1 MTAMKLNLITV
12 NASFANAARRAQ
24 LSDAI
29 AVTKHEP
36 TQTPDNQL
44 KGLLTWVSSKAENL
58 NGVIAKAAKQAH
70 EKVDDFE
77 NVQKKREQRSI
88 KIAGEG
94 LEFVEEVKQND
105 LMQKVGDLAATMQKD
120 QPENAKQKAEE
131 LMAIMAEKK
140 QNPRTH

>member
-1 MTAMKLNLITV
+1 M
-12 NASFANAARRAQ
+12 
-24 LSDAI
+24 
-29 AVTKHEP
+29 
-36 TQTPDNQL
+36 
-44 KGLLTWVSSKAENL
+44 LTWVSSQAENL
-58 NGVIAKAAKQAH
+58 NGVVAKAAKQAH

-120 QPENAKQKAEE
+120 HPENAKQKAEE

-140 QNPRTH
+140 QNPRTQ

>member
-1 MTAMKLNLITV
+1 M
-12 NASFANAARRAQ
+12 
-24 LSDAI
+24 
-29 AVTKHEP
+29 
-36 TQTPDNQL
+36 
-44 KGLLTWVSSKAENL
+44 LTWVSSKAENL
-58 NGVIAKAAKQAH
+58 NGVIAKAAKQTH

-77 NVQKKREQRSI
+77 NVQKKREKRSI

-120 QPENAKQKAEE
+120 HPENAKQKAEE